1 MIPRFSGA
9 VRVDILDD
17 APPERFAMKI
27 RYLLI
32 MLCLSPLAAHAA
44 DYTLDDGAVKFSAPD
59 AWTPL
64 MEKHDGDPQFLALQ
78 VPGGGAGGTLARI
91 TVTTQHVGDAQGY
104 QQFLDDEVAKAR
116 RLPGYT
122 GGAGGNVPKRRY
134 SALENK
140 QKNDYVE
147 YYAYRAGLGI
157 QVRCVRPAAAP
168 AAWIS
173 TFDAGC
179 EAIAKDVIA
188 Q

>member
-1 MIPRFSGA
+1 
-9 VRVDILDD
+9 
-17 APPERFAMKI
+17 MKF
-27 RYLLI
+27 RYAFLFCA
-32 MLCLSPLAAHAA
+32 LCLSPVVAHAA
-44 DYTLDDGAVKFSAPD
+44 DYALDNGAVRFSAPD
-59 AWTPL
+59 AWAPL

-78 VPGGGAGGTLARI
+78 VPGGGADSTLARI
-91 TVTTQHVGDAQGY
+91 TVTTQHVADAQAY

-122 GGAGGNVPKRRY
+122 GGGGGNVPKRRY

-147 YYAYRAGLGI
+147 YYAYRDGLGI

-168 AAWIS
+168 AAWTS

-179 EAIAKDVIA
+179 DAVARDVIT

>member
-1 MIPRFSGA
+1 
-9 VRVDILDD
+9 
-17 APPERFAMKI
+17 MKT
-27 RYLLI
+27 RYLFCVLFVA
-32 MLCLSPLAAHAA
+32 PLLAHAA
-44 DYTLDDGAVKFSAPD
+44 DYTLDDGAVTFSAPD

-78 VPGGGAGGTLARI
+78 VPGAGAEAVLARI
-91 TVTTQHVGDAQGY
+91 TVTTQHVADAQDY
-104 QQFLDDEVAKAR
+104 RQFLDEQVAKAR

-122 GGAGGNVPKRRY
+122 GGAGGNIPMRRY

-147 YYAYRAGLGI
+147 YYAYRDGLGI
-157 QVRCVRPAAAP
+157 QVRCVRPASAA
-168 AAWIS
+168 AAWAS

-179 EAIAKDVIA
+179 SAIAKAVLT

>member
-1 MIPRFSGA
+1 MKLRYAFP
-9 VRVDILDD
+9 V
-17 APPERFAMKI
+17 FA
-27 RYLLI
+27 
-32 MLCLSPLAAHAA
+32 LCLTSLLAHAA
-44 DYTLDDGAVKFSAPD
+44 DYALDNGAVRFSAPD

-78 VPGGGAGGTLARI
+78 VPGGGADSALARI
-91 TVTTQHVGDAQGY
+91 TVTTQHVADAQAY

-122 GGAGGNVPKRRY
+122 GGASGNVPKRRY

-140 QKNDYVE
+140 RKNDYVE
-147 YYAYRAGLGI
+147 YYAYRDDLGI

>member
-1 MIPRFSGA
+1 
-9 VRVDILDD
+9 
-17 APPERFAMKI
+17 MKF
-27 RYLLI
+27 RYAFCV
-32 MLCLSPLAAHAA
+32 LCLSPIVAHAA
-44 DYTLDDGAVKFSAPD
+44 DYALDGGVVKFSAPD

-78 VPGGGAGGTLARI
+78 VPGGGAANALARI
-91 TVTTQHVGDAQGY
+91 TVTTQHVADAQAY
-104 QQFLDDEVAKAR
+104 QQFLDDQVAKAR

-122 GGAGGNVPKRRY
+122 GGTAGNVPKRRY

-147 YYAYRAGLGI
+147 YYAYRDGLGI
-157 QVRCVRPAAAP
+157 QVRCVRPAVAP

-179 EAIAKDVIA
+179 EAVAKDVIA